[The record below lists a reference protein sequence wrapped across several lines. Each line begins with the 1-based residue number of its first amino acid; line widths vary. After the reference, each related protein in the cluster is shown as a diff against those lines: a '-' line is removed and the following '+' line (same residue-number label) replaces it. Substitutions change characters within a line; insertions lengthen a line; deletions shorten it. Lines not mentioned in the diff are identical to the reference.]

1 MSTVQRNE
9 QELIKIEKLHELRSL
24 GINPYPVSYDRT
36 HHATE
41 ILESFTDEQPEAL
54 NSVRVAGR
62 IMAIRKMGKAS
73 FCHI

>member
-41 ILESFTDEQPEAL
+41 ILETYTGDS
-54 NSVRVAGR
+54 
-62 IMAIRKMGKAS
+62 
-73 FCHI
+73 